1 MAGKVAE
8 KRRATQPSENG
19 SGYIA
24 PLLTVDQAF
33 PNRLVGVVRST
44 SPETAFKA
52 CLAAIEGGIGSVEVT
67 TSVPDC
73 FDIVRG
79 LTASTHDIPVGVGTV
94 WDPGTVKRAKQVGAS
109 FIVTPVILEDV
120 AAACRKQDILCV
132 VGALTPTEIYQA
144 RLAGADVVKVFPV
157 ASMGGVDYL
166 RYLAGPMP
174 GLPLW
179 VSGGV
184 QLEEVAEYARLG
196 VRAIGL
202 TSGLFTPEAMA
213 RQDMATVRER
223 ARRAAQS
230 VAVVN
235 AVRV

>member
-1 MAGKVAE
+1 MGGKLSE
-8 KRRATQPSENG
+8 RRRSAQTSENG
-19 SGYIA
+19 RGYIA
-24 PLLTVDQAF
+24 PLLSVDEAF
-33 PNRLVGVVRST
+33 PNRLVGVVRSN
-44 SPETAFKA
+44 SPDTAFKA
-52 CLAAIEGGIGSVEVT
+52 CLAAIEGGMGSVEVT
-67 TSVPDC
+67 MGVPDC

-79 LTASTHDIPVGVGTV
+79 LTASTHDVPVGVGTV
-94 WDPGTVKRAKQVGAS
+94 WDPGSVKRAKQVGAS

-120 AAACRKQDILCV
+120 AVACKKHDILCV
-132 VGALTPTEIYQA
+132 MGALTPSEIYQA
-144 RLAGADVVKVFPV
+144 RLAGADLVKVFPV
-157 ASMGGVDYL
+157 ASMGGPEYL

-184 QLEEVAEYARLG
+184 QIEDVAEYARLG

-202 TSGLFTPEAMA
+202 TTALFTPESMA
-213 RQDMATVRER
+213 HADMAGIRER
-223 ARRAAQS
+223 ARRAAAS